1 MDRLWKSLMRLDAKA
16 LFFGSAILFA
26 LVIAVVVW
34 LRFGRAA
41 VSPAPAARTAS
52 AALAAN
58 AALRLQP
65 LGVLACVSNQLSP
78 EAILVPVCPFRPSIE
93 NLIASD
99 RIDPYS
105 IAASTNFRSVF
116 VRRINPNAAARN
128 GADRQPRPP
137 TLAYRGFFQRPDGTP
152 AALFFDS
159 ANNASQFVTNNTTFH
174 GARLVSADIR
184 AARILMPDGSTRELS
199 ITNANDTVTLPEV
212 KP

>member
-1 MDRLWKSLMRLDAKA
+1 MDRLWKSLMHLDAKA

-26 LVIAVVVW
+26 LVVAVVVW
-34 LRFGRAA
+34 LRFGRSA
-41 VSPAPAARTAS
+41 SPAPSARTAS

-58 AALRLQP
+58 AALRMQP
-65 LGVLACVSNQLSP
+65 LGLLACVSNQLSP
-78 EAILVPVCPFRPSIE
+78 EAVLVPVCPFRPSIE
-93 NLIASD
+93 NLVASD
-99 RIDPYS
+99 RADPYS
-105 IAASTNFRSVF
+105 IASPTNFRSLF
-116 VRRINPNAAARN
+116 VRRPNPTAARS
-128 GADRQPRPP
+128 AAERQPRPP
-137 TLAYRGFFQRPDGTP
+137 TLSYRGFFQRPDGTP

-184 AARILMPDGSTRELS
+184 TARILMPDGSTRELS